1 MSENQ
6 SKKPGPKF
14 VQYFV
19 PVIEALRALGSSAK
33 PKEVFDWIAAQKN
46 IPLPE
51 LEATNKNGQSK
62 FENQVAWAR
71 FYLVKAGYIET
82 ERRGVWVLT
91 DLGRHSQLTHGDAY
105 QIFLAVH
112 RDFQKTSPSD
122 AVKSTEQESLEP
134 EEKTAPDES
143 VYINQDEV
151 QGQLVEIL
159 RSLTDKGFEELCAR
173 LLRHIG
179 FENVSV
185 TGRAG
190 DQGIDGVGH
199 LVINRFVRT
208 KVMFQCKRY
217 RGTIGPEHIRA
228 FRGAIQGRA
237 ERGIFM
243 TTGNF
248 TRGAV
253 LAAAQENAT
262 AVELVD
268 IDRLMELLVEE
279 GLGVRESKALSIE
292 HDFFRP
298 YQPS

>member
-1 MSENQ
+1 MLSQ
-6 SKKPGPKF
+6 SP
-14 VQYFV
+14 
-19 PVIEALRALGSSAK
+19 R
-33 PKEVFDWIAAQKN
+33 D
-46 IPLPE
+46 
-51 LEATNKNGQSK
+51 
-62 FENQVAWAR
+62 
-71 FYLVKAGYIET
+71 LV
-82 ERRGVWVLT
+82 
-91 DLGRHSQLTHGDAY
+91 
-105 QIFLAVH
+105 
-112 RDFQKTSPSD
+112 SD
-122 AVKSTEQESLEP
+122 
-134 EEKTAPDES
+134 
-143 VYINQDEV
+143 YINQDEI
-151 QGQLVEIL
+151 QGQLIKIL

-199 LVINRFVRT
+199 LIINRFVRT

-217 RGTIGPEHIRA
+217 TGTIGPEHIRA

-248 TRGAV
+248 TRGAIQ
-253 LAAAQENAT
+253 AAAQENAT

-279 GLGVRESKALSIE
+279 GLGVKESKALSIE
-292 HDFFRP
+292 HDFFSP
-298 YQPS
+298 YQPA